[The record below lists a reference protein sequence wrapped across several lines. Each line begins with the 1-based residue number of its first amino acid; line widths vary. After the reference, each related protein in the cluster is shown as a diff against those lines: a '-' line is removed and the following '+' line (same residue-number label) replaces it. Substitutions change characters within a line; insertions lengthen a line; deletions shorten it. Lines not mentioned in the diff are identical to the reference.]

1 MKKFEKTDMT
11 TLVKCTN
18 NLQAEGY
25 TENFVAKQNG
35 IEAPSLKRVY
45 KPWEV
50 KINSFYR
57 FEGESDP
64 ADNSIL
70 YAIETEDG
78 VKGMIVDAYGAYSNP
93 LIDEFITKVPA
104 IEKSPHEHDPPGLL
118 SRLFKRFHHKKLE
131 ETPP

>member
-11 TLVKCTN
+11 TLVKCAN
-18 NLQAEGY
+18 NLQEEGY
-25 TENFVAKQNG
+25 TENFIPRQNG
-35 IEAPSLKRVY
+35 IEAPSSKKVY

-70 YAIETEDG
+70 YAIETDDG
-78 VKGMIVDAYGAYSNP
+78 AKGMIVDAYGAYSNP
-93 LIDEFITKVPA
+93 LIDEFITKVPV
-104 IEKSPHEHDPPGLL
+104 IEKSPHEHDPPGLWG
-118 SRLFKRFHHKKLE
+118 RLFKRFHHKKLE